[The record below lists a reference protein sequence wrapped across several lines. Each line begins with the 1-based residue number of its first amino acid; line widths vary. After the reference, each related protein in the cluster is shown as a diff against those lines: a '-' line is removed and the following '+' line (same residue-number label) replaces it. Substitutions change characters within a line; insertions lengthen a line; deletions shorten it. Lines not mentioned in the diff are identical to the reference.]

1 METSRALAGTRSS
14 EPGPAGPAARSAARL
29 RARQPTAQ
37 SGAADDLAALYD
49 AHAASLFRYL
59 LALLQ
64 NAEEAEDA
72 LAELF
77 LGLARRRGQRG
88 IQEAQAY
95 LFRAA
100 RNQAIQTLRKRK
112 RRREED
118 VGDSWIAVEQ
128 CHGPEREIA
137 IDIERGLGKL
147 PAEQREVLVLKLSEG
162 LTFREIA
169 DVVAIPANTAASRY
183 RLALRRLREELM
195 GGDDHA

>member
-1 METSRALAGTRSS
+1 
-14 EPGPAGPAARSAARL
+14 L

-64 NAEEAEDA
+64 NTEEAEDA
-72 LAELF
+72 VAEVF

-100 RNQAIQTLRKRK
+100 RNQAIQALRKRK
-112 RRREED
+112 RRREDLTE
-118 VGDSWIAVEQ
+118 SWIAADQ
-128 CHGPEREIA
+128 CYGPEREIA
-137 IDIERGLGKL
+137 IDIERGFQKL
-147 PAEQREVLVLKLSEG
+147 PAEQREVLALKLSEG

-169 DVVAIPANTAASRY
+169 GLLGIPANTAASRC
-183 RLALRRLREELM
+183 RLALKRLKEELT
-195 GGDDHA
+195 GGDYHA